1 MLTVAGRPRLLLM
14 SSLFYFRLPRPL
26 WGDRLRLL
34 RQAGYTAVD
43 VYIPWNY
50 HELRPGSFDFSGER
64 DIEAFF
70 ELCAAEGLAVVAR
83 PGPYICSE
91 WDGGGLPAWLGTR
104 AGMERVLRQNHPLWL
119 AEVARWF
126 DQVLPR
132 IARYQDRGHGEGP
145 VVAVQ
150 LENELDFFPCEDP
163 SGYLAELA
171 RMARE
176 RGIVVPLLACAGQD
190 KIEAAGGLAEGVWP
204 TVNLYP
210 HEDEPGIEERVDRVA
225 ARIHPR
231 AVLVTETGRS
241 HFLLRR
247 LLAAGA
253 KLLGPYLQTSGNN
266 FGYWSGQNDWATPT
280 CFQPTRY
287 DFGGMI
293 DYEGRPRWPEFGE
306 AQLLGQLIRTFEPEL
321 LAASSTPYP
330 VEVIA
335 SETTRPEVLVK
346 ARQLG
351 PFIALIGLGSAPVNV
366 RFAGGQGEYV
376 SATAYPRRVRFLPVG
391 LSLARFGLP
400 VTVESANAELVSVE
414 VAPTEPPPGENG
426 YSRATLTFVGEPGE
440 TVEVRLSPLLRAPAA
455 DAAEDSRRGN
465 TGRCVRLTVPSAP
478 GETCSIA
485 VELSD
490 AEFPALTP
498 EFGDPVLART
508 IELRTVSWPSPVD
521 RRDEHDRALLPARIV
536 RNAAVPLPDLKS
548 EPAGPLQPLG
558 PLEEAGINRGYGWYL
573 MALRESATGASSR
586 RESEETEGKLFF
598 SGGSDV
604 LSVYW
609 NGKYRGT
616 LCPRG
621 RPFVIGLPRR
631 QRGTLAIRVEI
642 WGHSNFHH
650 TREPALRLGSLRGLT
665 APWGWLVESIPLPVE
680 EVSQGAGWSWRL
692 KLPANVF
699 CSGSRCSSSFQAA
712 ILVTGLTGP
721 ARLYWKSGESLQPEG
736 KAVLSGDE
744 NGEGLP
750 DPSGWIWAPGGVVA
764 IDEVQL
770 KRIRRGGYYCLEL
783 AEGARGRRGSGASCD
798 LQARWLWLAAP
809 DLAGYSLLP
818 WEAAPEAWPGPL
830 SAAGPVP
837 SGQEI
842 FPLRLS
848 PGEVR
853 ELIVSFSGQGEEEG
867 RWKYALELDG
877 TDCKGIVYLNGH
889 LVGRF
894 WFGPSLPPD
903 EQHASLPS
911 SFYLPEC
918 WVSPGIPNYLRL
930 LVEGLAPLSVPDC
943 RLPGVS
949 TPRWPMTTPSSPG
962 RPASPCLSALR
973 VMATRP
979 SVG

>member
-50 HELRPGSFDFSGER
+50 HELRPGAFDFSGER

-91 WDGGGLPAWLGTR
+91 WDGGGLPAWLGIR

-190 KIEAAGGLAEGVWP
+190 GIEAAGGFAEGVWP

-210 HEDEPGIEERVDRVA
+210 HEDDPGVEERVDRLA
-225 ARIHPR
+225 ARVHPR
-231 AVLVTETGRS
+231 PILVTETGRS

-321 LAASSTPYP
+321 VAACSTPYR

-335 SETTRPEVLVK
+335 GETTQPEVPVK
-346 ARQLG
+346 ARRLG
-351 PFIALIGLGSAPVNV
+351 PFVALIGLGNAPVNV
-366 RFAGGQGEYV
+366 RFTGGQGEYV

-414 VAPTEPPPGENG
+414 VALTEPPPGESG
-426 YSRATLTFVGEPGE
+426 YPRATLTFVGEPGE
-440 TVEVRLSPLLRAPAA
+440 TVEVRLSPLPTAA
-455 DAAEDSRRGN
+455 AGRS
-465 TGRCVRLTVPSAP
+465 RCVRLTVPDGP
-478 GETCSIA
+478 GETCST
-485 VELSD
+485 VVDLSD
-490 AEFPALTP
+490 AEFPALAP
-498 EFGDPVLART
+498 GFGDLVLART
-508 IELRTVSWPSPVD
+508 MELRTVSWPSPVD
-521 RRDEHDRALLPARIV
+521 RRDEHNRALLPVRTV

-548 EPAGPLQPLG
+548 EPAEPLQPLG
-558 PLEEAGINRGYGWYL
+558 PLEEAGIHRGYGWYL

-586 RESEETEGKLFF
+586 REIEETEGKLFF

-609 NGKYRGT
+609 NGEYRGT

-621 RPFVIGLPRR
+621 RPFVIGLPRH
-631 QRGTLAIRVEI
+631 QRGTLAIRAEI

-680 EVSQGAGWSWRL
+680 AVRHGAGLSWRV
-692 KLPANVF
+692 KLPPNVLRPDPQGE
-699 CSGSRCSSSFQAA
+699 SPLQAA
-712 ILVTGLTGP
+712 ILVTGLAGP
-721 ARLYWKSGESLQPEG
+721 ARLHWRSGQSLQPEG
-736 KAVLSGDE
+736 KPVSPGDGNRECLS
-744 NGEGLP
+744 

-764 IDEVQL
+764 IDEDQVEEM
-770 KRIRRGGYYCLEL
+770 RRGSYYLEL
-783 AEGARGRRGSGASCD
+783 AAEARARHDTGANYD
-798 LQARWLWLAAP
+798 LQASWLWLAMP
-809 DLAGYSLLP
+809 DLVGYSVLP

-830 SAAGPVP
+830 SAAGTAP
-837 SGQEI
+837 SGEEI
-842 FPLRLS
+842 LPLRLS

-853 ELIVSFSGQGEEEG
+853 ELIVSFSGQGLEEG
-867 RWKYALELDG
+867 GWKYALELGG
-877 TDCKGIVYLNGH
+877 TDCKGIVHLNGR

-903 EQHASLPS
+903 ERHPSLPS
-911 SFYLPEC
+911 CFYLPEC
-918 WVSPGIPNYLRL
+918 WVRPGTANYLRL
-930 LVEGLAPLSVPDC
+930 LVEGLAPLSPA
-943 RLPGVS
+943 
-949 TPRWPMTTPSSPG
+949 SPG
-962 RPASPCLSALR
+962 QPVSPCLSALG

-979 SVG
+979 GVG